1 VTYDDLTAMM
11 RLVRDRGIP
20 MFLVMYPLR
29 DLVFEPV
36 NRMAERVSAE
46 FHVRYVDPP
55 AAVRAL
61 GERRVDE
68 LYDSWAHPTPLLY
81 GGIAEEAYALLVRQ
95 EVVPP
100 ARGVPETGAR

>member
-1 VTYDDLTAMM
+1 M
-11 RLVRDRGIP
+11 RMARDRHVP

-36 NRMAERVSAE
+36 NRMVERVSTE
-46 FHVRYVDPP
+46 FHVPYVDAP

-61 GERRVDE
+61 GDRPVDE

-81 GGIAEEAYALLVRQ
+81 GRIAEEAYAVLVKQ
-95 EVVPP
+95 GLVTP
-100 ARGVPETGAR
+100 AAR